1 MKKKNNKNLSPFF
14 ASVKVYLSRHCMFEQ
29 IITLISLWSPFGH
42 FVAFFNLYFIVS
54 RISNNIYKLW
64 LFKKDCLKFTY
75 YSDKISRFCRFS
87 DLFRSD
93 QIIGYFPLALMVNS
107 ESAAQVSTD
116 WAHSCPRNFH
126 VLCSCCPAGRLCFHV
141 SSCSTQWDPKKR
153 ASVSEEVEMVAC
165 MSMFLCLLCSWDTF
179 VLLAELCLS
188 CHSQSERGNR
198 EVGLKFRSSQRNH
211 RDVSLKNSLSEILL
225 L

>member
-1 MKKKNNKNLSPFF
+1 
-14 ASVKVYLSRHCMFEQ
+14 MFEQ

-42 FVAFFNLYFIVS
+42 FVAFFNLYFIFS
-54 RISNNIYKLW
+54 RISNNICELW
-64 LFKKDCLKFTY
+64 LFKKDCLKFTCH
-75 YSDKISRFCRFS
+75 SDKISRFCRFC

-93 QIIGYFPLALMVNS
+93 QIMGYFPLALMVNS
-107 ESAAQVSTD
+107 ESAAQVCTD
-116 WAHSCPRNFH
+116 WAHSCARNFH

>member
-1 MKKKNNKNLSPFF
+1 MLSIFKSSLYVWANYYTDKP
-14 ASVKVYLSRHCMFEQ
+14 VV
-29 IITLISLWSPFGH
+29 TLWTLCG
-42 FVAFFNLYFIVS
+42 VFNLYFIFS
-54 RISNNIYKLW
+54 RISNNIYELW

-75 YSDKISRFCRFS
+75 HSDKISRFCRFC
-87 DLFRSD
+87 DLFKSD
-93 QIIGYFPLALMVNS
+93 QIMGYFPLALMVNS
-107 ESAAQVSTD
+107 ESAAQVCTD
-116 WAHSCPRNFH
+116 WAHSCARKFR

>member
-1 MKKKNNKNLSPFF
+1 MLSIFKSSLYVWANYYTDKP
-14 ASVKVYLSRHCMFEQ
+14 VV
-29 IITLISLWSPFGH
+29 TLWTLCG
-42 FVAFFNLYFIVS
+42 VFNLYFIFS
-54 RISNNIYKLW
+54 RISNNIYELW

-75 YSDKISRFCRFS
+75 HSDKISRFCRFC
-87 DLFRSD
+87 DLFKSD
-93 QIIGYFPLALMVNS
+93 QIMGYFPLALMVNS
-107 ESAAQVSTD
+107 ESAAQACTD
-116 WAHSCPRNFH
+116 WAHSCARNFR

>member
-1 MKKKNNKNLSPFF
+1 
-14 ASVKVYLSRHCMFEQ
+14 MFEQ

-42 FVAFFNLYFIVS
+42 FVAFLNLYLIFS

-75 YSDKISRFCRFS
+75 HSDKLSRFCRFC
-87 DLFRSD
+87 DLFTSD
-93 QIIGYFPLALMVNS
+93 QIMGYFPLGLMVNS
-107 ESAAQVSTD
+107 ESAAHAQVWTD
-116 WAHSCPRNFH
+116 WAHWCARNFH

-141 SSCSTQWDPKKR
+141 SSCSTHWDPKKR
-153 ASVSEEVEMVAC
+153 ASVSEEVGMVAC
-165 MSMFLCLLCSWDTF
+165 MSMFLCWLCSWDTF

-188 CHSQSERGNR
+188 CHSQSETGNR
-198 EVGLKFRSSQRNH
+198 EVGFKFRSSQINH

>member
-1 MKKKNNKNLSPFF
+1 MDTLWRFSTYISYFRG
-14 ASVKVYLSRHCMFEQ
+14 SL
-29 IITLISLWSPFGH
+29 ITSTSSDCL
-42 FVAFFNLYFIVS
+42 
-54 RISNNIYKLW
+54 
-64 LFKKDCLKFTY
+64 KKDCLKFTY
-75 YSDKISRFCRFS
+75 HSDKISRFCRFC

-93 QIIGYFPLALMVNS
+93 QIMGYFPLALMVNS
-107 ESAAQVSTD
+107 ESAAQVCTD
-116 WAHSCPRNFH
+116 WAHSCARNFH

-141 SSCSTQWDPKKR
+141 SSCSIQWDPKKH

>member
-1 MKKKNNKNLSPFF
+1 MLSIFKSSLYVWANYYTDKP
-14 ASVKVYLSRHCMFEQ
+14 VV
-29 IITLISLWSPFGH
+29 TLWTLCG
-42 FVAFFNLYFIVS
+42 VFNLYFIFS
-54 RISNNIYKLW
+54 RISNNIYELW

-75 YSDKISRFCRFS
+75 HSDKISRFCRFC
-87 DLFRSD
+87 DLFKSD
-93 QIIGYFPLALMVNS
+93 QIMGYFPLALMVNS
-107 ESAAQVSTD
+107 ESAAQVCTD
-116 WAHSCPRNFH
+116 WAHSCARNFR